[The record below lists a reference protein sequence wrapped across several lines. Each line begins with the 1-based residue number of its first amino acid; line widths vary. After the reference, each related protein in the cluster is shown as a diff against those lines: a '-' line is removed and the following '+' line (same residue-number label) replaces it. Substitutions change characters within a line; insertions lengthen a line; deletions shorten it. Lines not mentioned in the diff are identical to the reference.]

1 MRILFTSS
9 IPYLPQIYGGLN
21 TNTHEL
27 CGALMKRGH
36 SPAVLTRLS
45 YANAF
50 GARRLLTERT
60 RGRRLFCDTSL
71 GYPVFRTR
79 EPWTMVAE
87 IPHHDV
93 AIMLDGYVSQFAA
106 GFARRKI
113 PAITYFH
120 GLDFEDWT
128 VEGRPATAADLP
140 QTQYFANS
148 RYTAARFRRRYG
160 MDARIIRPVFH
171 GERYRTER
179 VSQNVVF
186 INPVPEKGVELAL
199 EIAALC
205 PEIGFVF
212 VKGWPLAIGDHWRL
226 HKTLRR
232 LTNVRLMER
241 CTDMRDVFRHCHIL
255 LAPSQWL
262 RETWGRVASEA
273 HFSGIPVIGSDLG
286 GLPEA
291 IGPGGILI
299 GADQPAA
306 VWATAVRRLWH
317 DEELYLAKSRAAREY
332 AARGELDLGSQIDLL
347 MAGLERAVAQAQS
360 SGQVGAAASDHVVP
374 MPKGAAA

>member
-27 CGALMKRGH
+27 CDALMKRGH
-36 SPAVLTRLS
+36 FPSVLTRLS

-60 RGRRLFCDTSL
+60 RGRKIFCDATL

-79 EPWTMVAE
+79 EPWNMVDE
-87 IPHHDV
+87 VPHHDV

-106 GFARRKI
+106 GFARRQI

-128 VEGRPATAADLP
+128 IGGRPATAADLP
-140 QTQYFANS
+140 RTQYFANS

-160 MDARIIRPVFH
+160 MDARIIPPVFH

-179 VSQNVVF
+179 VSRNVVF
-186 INPVPEKGVELAL
+186 INPVPEKGVQLAL

-205 PEIGFVF
+205 PEIGFMF
-212 VKGWPLAIGDHWRL
+212 VKGWPLAIRDYWRL
-226 HKTLRR
+226 HRTLRR
-232 LTNVRLMER
+232 LPNVRLVER
-241 CTDMRDVFRHCHIL
+241 CTDMREIFRHCHIL
-255 LAPSQWL
+255 LAPSKWL

-273 HFSGIPVIGSDLG
+273 HFSGIPVVGSDIG

-299 GADQPAA
+299 AADQPAE
-306 VWATAVRRLWH
+306 VWATALKRLWH
-317 DEELYLAKSRAAREY
+317 DEELYRAKSRAAWEY
-332 AARGELDLGSQIDLL
+332 AARGELDIASQIDLL
-347 MAGLERAVAQAQS
+347 LAGLDRAVAQARP
-360 SGQVGAAASDHVVP
+360 GALGSAAPDHIGT
-374 MPKGAAA
+374 MLKGAVA